1 MGYTTW
7 NRRCHRHVHWMVKYE
22 RQQNGN
28 YLVPN
33 DMVQQSSP
41 YRKSIISQDDYPEPI
56 IANVMLNFI
65 VMHIVK

>member
-1 MGYTTW
+1 
-7 NRRCHRHVHWMVKYE
+7 MVKYE
-22 RQQNGN
+22 RQQNGK

-33 DMVQQSSP
+33 EMVQQSSP
-41 YRKSIISQDDYPEPI
+41 YQKDIISQDDYPVLI